1 MKKVIFISLAISVIT
16 GNFLLAQ
23 SGFLNKVTRTVS
35 NYVLGKPET
44 ANNEKKHITHCDVT
58 RQYFYHSNTI
68 MVLKHVKAESAPE
81 LLVC

>member
-1 MKKVIFISLAISVIT
+1 MK
-16 GNFLLAQ
+16 G
-23 SGFLNKVTRTVS
+23 
-35 NYVLGKPET
+35 VLGRNLKGFKT
-44 ANNEKKHITHCDVT
+44 ANNEKKHITHCDVS